1 MLRHPV
7 SRILALYLSIAVT
20 ALSTPGHVWAMF
32 VPSDAPARIRTEDM
46 QKVRAVLES
55 KAVGQRLIDLGLSPD
70 EAMSRLSILSD
81 EQLHQLAADMDSLQA
96 GGDGIGAVIFLLL
109 VAIVVVVVL
118 QATGHEIVIKR

>member
-1 MLRHPV
+1 MLRHPI

-32 VPSDAPARIRTEDM
+32 VPSADPSHIRAEDM
-46 QKVRAVLES
+46 QRVRAVLES
-55 KAVGQRLIDLGLSPD
+55 KAVGQRLVDLGLSPE
-70 EAMSRLSILSD
+70 EAMSRLSLLSD
-81 EQLHQLAADMDSLQA
+81 EQLHQLAVNLDSLQP
-96 GGDGIGAVIFLLL
+96 GGDGVGAVIFLLL